1 MTRRLLATLA
11 FGLTLAAG
19 FALGTIARSPS
30 DMAQQAADTDTP
42 TIPPT
47 AAVYVAVNPQD
58 AGEAERHLYPA
69 PQTALQL
76 ADGLNLDEMQ
86 RAQLRQTQ
94 HDTDAEISALGRR
107 LGAEERRLARAFADN
122 NIEAARIDS
131 LTAKIAALDGRIR
144 ALRLRSH
151 LAARETLTPE
161 QLLRLAA
168 LRGYE
173 PAPENERFD
182 DPLSDP
188 LR

>member
-1 MTRRLLATLA
+1 LLATLA

-19 FALGTIARSPS
+19 FALGTIARAPAEPA
-30 DMAQQAADTDTP
+30 AQIADADNP

-47 AAVYVAVNPQD
+47 AAVFVAINAQD

-76 ADGLNLDEMQ
+76 ADGLNLDEAQ
-86 RAQLRQTQ
+86 RAQLRQVQ
-94 HDTDAEISALGRR
+94 HDTEAEIAALGRR

-122 NIEAARIDS
+122 NIEATRVDA
-131 LTAKIAALDGRIR
+131 LTARIAALDGRIR

-151 LAARETLTPE
+151 LAARDALTPQ
-161 QLLRLAA
+161 QLLRLAS

-173 PAPENERFD
+173 PAPQTERFD
-182 DPLSDP
+182 DPLADP
-188 LR
+188 RR